1 MFTNRNKIS
10 NNSFFMKLAL
20 DQAKKNLGNT
30 NENPSVGC
38 IITKNNLVIA
48 AGSTSIKGRPHA
60 EHNAIIFSKAKLNN
74 CEIFTTLEPCSH
86 HGVTSP
92 CTNKIIKKKFKK
104 VHFSLNDPDIRSFN
118 KSIKIFNKKKI
129 SVTRGVN
136 YKSVKEFYRSY
147 FKYKNET
154 LPFLTCKLATSKDF
168 YTISKKDKW
177 ITNKFSRARGHLIRS
192 VHDCIITSST
202 TIINDNPELTCRI
215 DGLNYT
221 SPARIILDKKLKV
234 SLKSKVI
241 TQAKKFKT
249 IIFYNKT
256 NYKKIR
262 NLKSLNVDLYQISL
276 DEEGNLDL
284 YQTLLIS
291 KELGYQRILLESGT
305 KLINSFFNK
314 NLIDDFKLFIS
325 NKNLGRYGKNNI
337 KKNVNFFLK
346 NINFFNEKVNLFGD
360 KLITYKI
367 K

>member
-48 AGSTSIKGRPHA
+48 AGSTSLKGRPHA
-60 EHNAIIFSKAKLNN
+60 EHNAILFSKVKLND

-86 HGVTSP
+86 HGITSP
-92 CTNKIIKKKFKK
+92 CTNKIIKKNFKK
-104 VHFSLNDPDIRSFN
+104 VHFSLNDPDIRSYN
-118 KSIKIFNKKKI
+118 KSLKIFNKKKI
-129 SVTRGVN
+129 SVTKGIN
-136 YKSVKEFYRSY
+136 YKSVKKFYRSY
-147 FKYKNET
+147 FKYKNEI
-154 LPFLTCKLATSKDF
+154 LPFLTCKLAVSKDF
-168 YTISKKDKW
+168 YTISKKKKW

-192 VHDCIITSST
+192 EHDCIITSST

-215 DGLNYT
+215 DGLNHT
-221 SPARIILDKKLKV
+221 SPARIILDKKLKI

-241 TQAKKFKT
+241 IQAKKYKT
-249 IIFYNKT
+249 IIFYNKQ
-256 NYKKIR
+256 NYKKIK
-262 NLKSLNVDLYQISL
+262 NLKNLNVDLYQISL

-305 KLINSFFNK
+305 KLINSFLNK
-314 NLIDDFKLFIS
+314 NLIDDFKLFVS
-325 NKNLGRYGKNNI
+325 DKNLGKHGKNSI
-337 KKNVNFFLK
+337 KENVNSFLK